1 VFGISETELALI
13 LIFAFLIFGPD
24 KLPGMGRTVGRAIR
38 QFRDA
43 QDSVT
48 KVVQSEIVDPIN
60 SGMNEPAAKK
70 RAEQA
75 KAAQAE
81 DADIEGA
88 EGAEAAAPAKK
99 PETFAERKARLEA
112 ERKAKESAAA
122 DEKKQAAFDEN
133 EKDEVGESFAGA
145 DSDEDLP
152 ALKEKERKWVIPTVA
167 ALVILF
173 FLGMIFCYFVIE
185 KAAFGWLIQQTND
198 FASAIYNAE
207 DYLDIFMK
215 LEIGFGIAFE
225 IPLVIFYLSILH
237 IVPYATF
244 RAQWRYIYVGL
255 MTLSGIVTPDAS
267 PVTMLLMFA
276 ALIGLY
282 EIALAIARQV
292 ITARD
297 GKEALKW
304 TREDYEEHEFDKE

>member
-1 VFGISETELALI
+1 MPIGPARMPLFDHLGELRRRLTIIVVSVLATAVIIYFATPTLIEFMLDPLRDILGDDAKLQVITVLGGFTIRFKVAFFFGMIICTPIIIWELM
-13 LIFAFLIFGPD
+13 AFF
-24 KLPGMGRTVGRAIR
+24 
-38 QFRDA
+38 
-43 QDSVT
+43 
-48 KVVQSEIVDPIN
+48 
-60 SGMNEPAAKK
+60 
-70 RAEQA
+70 
-75 KAAQAE
+75 
-81 DADIEGA
+81 
-88 EGAEAAAPAKK
+88 
-99 PETFAERKARLEA
+99 
-112 ERKAKESAAA
+112 
-122 DEKKQAAFDEN
+122 
-133 EKDEVGESFAGA
+133 
-145 DSDEDLP
+145 LP

-292 ITARD
+292 IISHDDPISNVCCVLCIA
-297 GKEALKW
+297 GLFA
-304 TREDYEEHEFDKE
+304 TRHFLIPKNEMTIEMSEVAPDEDPVQTH